1 MDFKQVYLTNGQPY
15 LAFKGEDGEYQYPK
29 DEWTETPPPAGG
41 YQPMH
46 FDGNKWVC
54 ATREEWLKSQ
64 KPVEVKPDATSET
77 IAQLLMNDLEHN
89 ARLEMLEQA
98 IAGYVTLKNLY
109 IMKLFTK
116 EKLAETVKYNWIT
129 ADQYKD
135 ITGEEYKRPQA

>member
-98 IAGYVTLKNLY
+98 IAGLTNQLLQQQ
-109 IMKLFTK
+109 
-116 EKLAETVKYNWIT
+116 EEIT
-129 ADQYKD
+129 NVCNS
-135 ITGEEYKRPQA
+135 

>member
-54 ATREEWLKSQ
+54 AT
-64 KPVEVKPDATSET
+64 
-77 IAQLLMNDLEHN
+77 
-89 ARLEMLEQA
+89 
-98 IAGYVTLKNLY
+98 
-109 IMKLFTK
+109 
-116 EKLAETVKYNWIT
+116 
-129 ADQYKD
+129 
-135 ITGEEYKRPQA
+135 

>member
-1 MDFKQVYLTNGQPY
+1 MTFIQSMQLYHYKEAHRMDFKQVYLTNGQPY
-15 LAFKGEDGEYQYPK
+15 LAFRGEDGEYQYPK

-77 IAQLLMNDLEHN
+77 IAQLLMNDLSITLIRN
-89 ARLEMLEQA
+89 VRTSDCRLN
-98 IAGYVTLKNLY
+98 KP
-109 IMKLFTK
+109 
-116 EKLAETVKYNWIT
+116 IT
-129 ADQYKD
+129 STTGGDYKC
-135 ITGEEYKRPQA
+135 T